1 MKKAAAGFFCFLLIT
16 GVMAL
21 LGLTAIDAGVL
32 ERLMTAY
39 AEPVGLGRIG
49 PSLAQAASDLSKGLF
64 SGVFPVGVIDGPLFT
79 DRELTHLLDCAGLV
93 RGLLFY
99 GIAAAAAG
107 AAGCVFALIRSRQ
120 HLRPGL
126 FTASAVLFGLLF
138 LAGVWA
144 AVDFDGMFITFHRVF
159 FTNDLWLLDPGKHL
173 LIQLMPT
180 AFFFAYAGVILLRIL
195 PVPAALAVYDIIV
208 MIRRRHGDGLL

>member
-1 MKKAAAGFFCFLLIT
+1 MKKAAVGFFCFLLIT

-21 LGLTAIDAGVL
+21 LGLTALDAGVL
-32 ERLMTAY
+32 ERLMTGY
-39 AEPVGLGRIG
+39 AEPAGLGRIG
-49 PSLAQAASDLSKGLF
+49 SSLAQAASDLRRGLF
-64 SGVFPVGVIDGPLFT
+64 SGVFPIGVIDGPLFT
-79 DRELTHLLDCAGLV
+79 DRELTHLLDCACLV

-107 AAGCVFALIRSRQ
+107 AAGCVFALVRSRQ
-120 HLRPGL
+120 LLRSGL
-126 FTASAVLFGLLF
+126 ITASAVLFGLLF

-144 AVDFDGMFITFHRVF
+144 AVDFDGLFIAFHRVF

-180 AFFFAYAGVILLRIL
+180 AFFFAYAGIILLRVL
-195 PVPAALAVYDIIV
+195 PIPAALAVYDIIV
-208 MIRRRHGDGLL
+208 LIRRRRGDGVL